1 MPIERD
7 HEKERQR
14 LARHTLSPFMLWRTK
29 KDVPCD
35 LPEKS
40 EITLSVELSDEMS
53 KH

>member
-1 MPIERD
+1 
-7 HEKERQR
+7 
-14 LARHTLSPFMLWRTK
+14 MLWRTK
-29 KDVPCD
+29 KDMPCD